1 MSSNVESV
9 SEGSLQKNS
18 HKNCDEEYNTIQYNY
33 NTIQYNTIQ
42 YNTIQYNTIQ

>member
-18 HKNCDEEYNTIQYNY
+18 HKNCDEEYNTIQYN
-33 NTIQYNTIQ
+33 TIQ
-42 YNTIQYNTIQ
+42 

>member
-18 HKNCDEEYNTIQYNY
+18 HKNCDEEYNTIQYNK
-33 NTIQYNTIQ
+33 IQFILSVFP
-42 YNTIQYNTIQ
+42 